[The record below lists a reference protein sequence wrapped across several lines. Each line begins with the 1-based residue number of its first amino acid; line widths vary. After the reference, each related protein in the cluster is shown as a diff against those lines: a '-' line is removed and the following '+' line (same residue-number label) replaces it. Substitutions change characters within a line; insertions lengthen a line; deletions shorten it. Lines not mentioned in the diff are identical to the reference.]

1 MVGLCALE
9 TRTSVK
15 GAAWSAYQRRITFME
30 GNHLGNAR
38 AITRPGTLSNCEI
51 VQALVK
57 KIDRNPPGPSQT
69 RRTNPCCGPQ
79 VDEETVVMEVTKQDI
94 TGPRRDTDVTGSE
107 SFLGVSDRMN
117 RDGSPTRFSE

>member
-57 KIDRNPPGPSQT
+57 KSTGIHQAQVKPGGQTPVVDRRWTKKLLSWKS
-69 RRTNPCCGPQ
+69 RSRTSLALA
-79 VDEETVVMEVTKQDI
+79 VI
-94 TGPRRDTDVTGSE
+94 
-107 SFLGVSDRMN
+107 RMSLAQN
-117 RDGSPTRFSE
+117 LSLAFQIG